1 MGKKRISTIDL
12 TEEKKKGLLRGGR
25 KDSSEVAD
33 KKKHDSSEA
42 GRQKKVA
49 DKKKHDSSEV
59 GRQRKRR
66 SQRYQA
72 LRKLVKPDKLYPLP
86 EAIDLLKKIANSK
99 FDETIELHLVLREPG
114 KMTEKKAP
122 LAHLKIGKIKEDKK
136 KLLLKIEKVLKPF
149 DQPQIQKAVLTATMS
164 PGIKLEIAS

>member
-12 TEEKKKGLLRGGR
+12 VEEKKKGSLSSDDAEGLSGESDSHSSDGGR
-25 KDSSEVAD
+25 LKRSGS
-33 KKKHDSSEA
+33 
-42 GRQKKVA
+42 
-49 DKKKHDSSEV
+49 HDSSEV